1 MLRAGGGENRRLALE
16 RRAEYIRLR
25 AEDGMDPIAAA
36 DQLDLPM
43 GTRDRYERWAR
54 AEHPELGG
62 APGRPDARFGM

>member
-16 RRAEYIRLR
+16 RRAAYIRLR
-25 AEDGMDPIAAA
+25 AGGTDRIAAA
-36 DQLDLPM
+36 DELDLPM